1 MGYIVSVDNTS
12 YDDIKEYVI
21 KLPKS
26 GKYDPANF
34 VDFLRTLSRIFK
46 NVPFAL
52 SLNMIEKRIYYGL
65 KIGKRHYSV
74 IENQLYSAFPKI
86 EIEPIKSGIT
96 RGHYHQGAQANL
108 RLKHGDFYPFLKF
121 DQIDGDFLADIY
133 NQFSRL
139 SAKDLFCFEV
149 RITPMDYDRMLF
161 LMKRN
166 VKLGIKSTK
175 DRLNIFQGIVSK
187 KGTIDT
193 KQKALAAAQEK
204 NKEPLYLAELNL
216 TIFSDTYESAA
227 TKLEPIA
234 QVFHK
239 LESEYNE
246 FIYKVGP
253 ISEKESE
260 YYAELDVARNPLYL
274 SASEISTILHFPP
287 DTDAVPNLYKILAPK
302 AEPPIGLPTAE
313 NTDKEEL
320 CLFGKTNYRNI
331 REEFGI
337 KRKDRARHMYFIG
350 KSGVG
355 KSKLLEL
362 LIKGDIEGGHGVC
375 VIDPH
380 GDLIENIIPFIP
392 EERVKDVIYFNAPDE
407 KFPIS
412 FNPIE
417 KVEKVY
423 RQQVATGL
431 IETFKKI
438 FGANWTPRLEHVM
451 RMTLLALLDAPK
463 ASIMSVL
470 LLLTDRDYRQE
481 VIKTIDDQVVKN
493 FWTNEFA
500 GWSEKFDSEAIMPI
514 LNKIGQFVSNSII
527 RNIVGQD
534 ENKIVMPDIMNN
546 KKILLVKLPKGIL
559 GEENTALLGSMMVT
573 KIYQSALARADIPE
587 KDRVPF
593 YLYVDEFQ
601 NFATDSFSNIL
612 SESRKYRLSLSI
624 AHQYVSQLT
633 DVIKKT
639 VFGNIGTIVSFRLG
653 PEDATLLEQEFE
665 PKFKAADITNLG
677 VQEIYLKMSINDEVK
692 DAFSA
697 RTLFVPE
704 PEHNL
709 KDAIVKYTR
718 EHYCKDRSQAEG
730 EIKKEKSKEMEV
742 LEKLKNE
749 DFSAP
754 IL

>member
-1 MGYIVSVDNTS
+1 MDVDSEGYDN
-12 YDDIKEYVI
+12 IKNYVI

-26 GKYDPANF
+26 GKYDPADF
-34 VDFLRTLSRIFK
+34 VDFLKTLSRIFK
-46 NVPFAL
+46 NTPFSL

-65 KIGKRHYSV
+65 KISRQHYSV
-74 IENQLYSAFPKI
+74 IENQLYAAFPKI
-86 EIEPIKSGIT
+86 EIEPIKGGLTLGNS
-96 RGHYHQGAQANL
+96 HQGAQANL
-108 RLKHGDFYPFLKF
+108 RLKHGDFYPFLKY
-121 DQIDGDFLADIY
+121 DQIDGDFLADIF
-133 NQFSRL
+133 NQFSRI
-139 SAKDLFCFEV
+139 SAKDLFSFEV
-149 RITPMDYDRMLF
+149 KITPVDYDRMLF

-166 VKLGIKSTK
+166 INLGLKSTK

-187 KGTIDT
+187 KATADV

-204 NKEPLYLAELNL
+204 NKEPLYMCELNL
-216 TIFSDTYESAA
+216 AIFSDTYESAA
-227 TKLEPIA
+227 SKLEPIA
-234 QVFHK
+234 QVFNK

-246 FIYKVGP
+246 FAHKTGP
-253 ISEKESE
+253 ISEQDMERLSDLSFGKKS
-260 YYAELDVARNPLYL
+260 LYL
-274 SASEISTILHFPP
+274 SASEISTVLHFPP

-302 AEPPIGLPTAE
+302 AEPPIGLPTSDS
-313 NTDKEEL
+313 TPKEEL
-320 CLFGKTNYRNI
+320 CPFGKTNYRNI

-380 GDLIENIIPFIP
+380 GDLVENIIPFIP
-392 EERVKDVIYFNAPDE
+392 EDRVKDVIYFNAPDE

-417 KVEKVY
+417 KVDKVY

-546 KKILLVKLPKGIL
+546 RKILLVKLPKGIL

-612 SESRKYRLSLSI
+612 SESRKYKLSLSI
-624 AHQYVSQLT
+624 AHQYVSQLS

-639 VFGNIGTIVSFRLG
+639 VFGNVGTIVSFRLG
-653 PEDATLLEQEFE
+653 PEDAALLEQEFE

-677 VQEIYLKMSINDEVK
+677 VQEIYLKMSIDDEVK

-697 RTLFVPE
+697 RTLTVPE

-718 EHYCKDRSQAEG
+718 EHYCKDRNEAEG
-730 EIKKEKSKEMEV
+730 EIKKERSKEMEV
-742 LEKLKNE
+742 LEKLKDE

>member
-1 MGYIVSVDNTS
+1 MDSEGYDN
-12 YDDIKEYVI
+12 IKNYVI

-26 GKYDPANF
+26 GKYDPADF
-34 VDFLRTLSRIFK
+34 VDFLKTLSRIFK
-46 NVPFAL
+46 NTPFSL

-65 KIGKRHYSV
+65 KISRQHYSV
-74 IENQLYSAFPKI
+74 IENQLYAAFPKI
-86 EIEPIKSGIT
+86 EIEPIKGGLTLGNS
-96 RGHYHQGAQANL
+96 HQGAQANL
-108 RLKHGDFYPFLKF
+108 RLKHGDFYPFLKY
-121 DQIDGDFLADIY
+121 DQIDGDFLADIF
-133 NQFSRL
+133 NQFSRI
-139 SAKDLFCFEV
+139 SAKDLFSFEV
-149 RITPMDYDRMLF
+149 KITPVDYDRMLF

-166 VKLGIKSTK
+166 INLGLKSTK

-187 KGTIDT
+187 KATADV

-204 NKEPLYLAELNL
+204 NKEPLYMCELNL
-216 TIFSDTYESAA
+216 AIFSDTYESAA
-227 TKLEPIA
+227 SKLEPIA
-234 QVFHK
+234 QVFNK

-246 FIYKVGP
+246 FVHKTGP
-253 ISEKESE
+253 ISEQDMERLSDLSFGKKS
-260 YYAELDVARNPLYL
+260 LYL

-302 AEPPIGLPTAE
+302 AEPPIGLPTSDS
-313 NTDKEEL
+313 TPKEEL
-320 CLFGKTNYRNI
+320 CPFGKTNYRNI

-380 GDLIENIIPFIP
+380 GDLVENIIPFIP
-392 EERVKDVIYFNAPDE
+392 EDRVKDVIYFNAPDE

-417 KVEKVY
+417 KVDKVY

-481 VIKTIDDQVVKN
+481 IIKTIDDQVVKN

-546 KKILLVKLPKGIL
+546 RKILLVKLPKGIL

-612 SESRKYRLSLSI
+612 SESRKYKLSLSI
-624 AHQYVSQLT
+624 AHQYVSQLS

-639 VFGNIGTIVSFRLG
+639 VFGNVGTIVSFRLG
-653 PEDATLLEQEFE
+653 PEDAALLEQEFE

-677 VQEIYLKMSINDEVK
+677 VQEIYLKMSIDDEVK

-697 RTLFVPE
+697 RTLTVPE

-718 EHYCKDRSQAEG
+718 EHYCKDRNEAEG
-730 EIKKEKSKEMEV
+730 EIKKERSKEMEV
-742 LEKLKNE
+742 LEKLKDE

>member
-1 MGYIVSVDNTS
+1 MDDAS
-12 YDDIKEYVI
+12 YDDIKDYVI

-26 GKYDPANF
+26 GKYEPTDF

-46 NVPFAL
+46 NVPFSL

-65 KIGKRHYSV
+65 KISRSHYSV
-74 IENQLYSAFPKI
+74 IENQLYAAFPKI
-86 EIEPIKSGIT
+86 EIEPIKSGLTI
-96 RGHYHQGAQANL
+96 GHPHQGAQANL
-108 RLKHGDFYPFLKF
+108 RLKQGDFYPFLKY
-121 DQIDGDFLADIY
+121 DQLDGDFLSDIY

-139 SAKDLFCFEV
+139 SAKDLFSFEV
-149 RITPMDYDRMLF
+149 KITPIDYDRMMF

-166 VKLGIKSTK
+166 INLGVKNTK
-175 DRLNIFQGIVSK
+175 DRLNIFKSLVSK
-187 KGTIDT
+187 KATADV
-193 KQKALAAAQEK
+193 KQKALQAAQEK
-204 NKEPLYLAELNL
+204 NKEPLYLTELNL
-216 TIFSDTYESAA
+216 TIFSDSFESASA
-227 TKLEPIA
+227 KLEPIA

-246 FIYKVGP
+246 FDYKVGRVSDQD
-253 ISEKESE
+253 IDKLSNLSFSKNS
-260 YYAELDVARNPLYL
+260 LYL

-287 DTDAVPNLYKILAPK
+287 DTDTVPNLYKILAPK
-302 AEPPIGLPTAE
+302 AEPPIGLPTIE
-313 NTDKEEL
+313 NTQPEEL

-392 EERVKDVIYFNAPDE
+392 ENRIKDVIYFNAPDE

-417 KVEKVY
+417 KVDKVY

-438 FGANWTPRLEHVM
+438 FGANWTPRLEHVL

-534 ENKIVMPDIMNN
+534 ENKVVMPDIMNN

-573 KIYQSALARADIPE
+573 KIYQSALARADVPE
-587 KDRVPF
+587 KDRIPF

-601 NFATDSFSNIL
+601 NFATDTFSNIL

-624 AHQYVSQLT
+624 AHQYVSQLS

-639 VFGNIGTIVSFRLG
+639 VFGNVGTIISFRLG
-653 PEDATLLEQEFE
+653 PEDAALLEQEFE
-665 PKFKAADITNLG
+665 PKFKATDITNLG
-677 VQEIYLKMSINDEVK
+677 VQEIYLKMSIDDEVK

-697 RTLFVPE
+697 RTLRVPE

-709 KDAIVKYTR
+709 KDKIVAFTR
-718 EHYCKDRSQAEG
+718 ENYCKNRDEAEG